1 MEYIHCLIRVVSEW
15 AGKRKQKQIL
25 QRIVSKEAFIRS
37 GDSNEN
43 KDTME
48 STRPALR
55 RRNEPFIGFYDKSG
69 E

>member
-55 RRNEPFIGFYDKSG
+55 R
-69 E
+69 